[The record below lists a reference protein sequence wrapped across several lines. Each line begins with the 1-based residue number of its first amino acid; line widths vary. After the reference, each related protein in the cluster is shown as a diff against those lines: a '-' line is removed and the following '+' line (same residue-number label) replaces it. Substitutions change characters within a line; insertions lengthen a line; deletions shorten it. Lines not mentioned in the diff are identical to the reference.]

1 MTSQLRPLTLHD
13 LDLICRQRNDM
24 FRTMD
29 MPEDLIA
36 RMAPAFRAW
45 LQDRL
50 SDETYFGFMA
60 ELGGQPVGGIGL
72 MEIEFPPHPAH
83 PDTSRRGRILN
94 LFVEPEARGQG
105 IARQLVEASES
116 EFRTRGLTYAVL
128 HAMDM
133 SRPLYEKDGWRGTA
147 EMEKVLIP
155 DRSPATGHLVIAQ
168 PDGHPNHYTNWQK
181 QSRT

>member
-29 MPEDLIA
+29 MSEDLIA

-50 SDETYFGFMA
+50 SDGTYFGFMA

-83 PDTSRRGRILN
+83 PDTTRRGRILN

-116 EFRTRGLTYAVL
+116 EFRDARSDLRRSSCNGHVTPALRKGRLAGHGRNGKGSDPGL
-128 HAMDM
+128 
-133 SRPLYEKDGWRGTA
+133 S
-147 EMEKVLIP
+147 
-155 DRSPATGHLVIAQ
+155 AT
-168 PDGHPNHYTNWQK
+168 
-181 QSRT
+181 